1 MNKTKSTEYIMGLLT
16 GAVLMLITVMLFN
29 NSLTIGLEYMDK
41 IKKGSAN
48 CRGFFALAKIDTV
61 LMLITVMLFNNSLT
75 AGAKEIIEVR
85 IINHDWEP
93 IPVLVKD
100 K

>member
-29 NSLTIGLEYMDK
+29 NSLT
-41 IKKGSAN
+41 
-48 CRGFFALAKIDTV
+48 
-61 LMLITVMLFNNSLT
+61 
-75 AGAKEIIEVR
+75 AGGKEIIEVR
-85 IINHDWEP
+85 IVNHDWEP

>member
-1 MNKTKSTEYIMGLLT
+1 MNKTKSTEYIMGVLT
-16 GAVLMLITVMLFN
+16 GA
-29 NSLTIGLEYMDK
+29 
-41 IKKGSAN
+41 
-48 CRGFFALAKIDTV
+48 V

-85 IINHDWEP
+85 IVNHDWEP

>member
-16 GAVLMLITVMLFN
+16 GAVLMLITVVLFN
-29 NSLTIGLEYMDK
+29 NSL
-41 IKKGSAN
+41 A
-48 CRGFFALAKIDTV
+48 
-61 LMLITVMLFNNSLT
+61 

-85 IINHDWEP
+85 IVNHDWEP

>member
-1 MNKTKSTEYIMGLLT
+1 MGVLT
-16 GAVLMLITVMLFN
+16 GA
-29 NSLTIGLEYMDK
+29 
-41 IKKGSAN
+41 
-48 CRGFFALAKIDTV
+48 V

-85 IINHDWEP
+85 IVNHDWEP

>member
-29 NSLTIGLEYMDK
+29 NSLTAD
-41 IKKGSAN
+41 
-48 CRGFFALAKIDTV
+48 
-61 LMLITVMLFNNSLT
+61 
-75 AGAKEIIEVR
+75 AKEIIEVR
-85 IINHDWEP
+85 IVNHDWEP